1 MICHVSI
8 YMAEQQRS
16 ILLEDDWM
24 VINSGRDPLNCDTA
38 GQMESSWAGLELAH

>member
-1 MICHVSI
+1 MIADENARRSCAMICHVSI

-24 VINSGRDPLNCDTA
+24 VINSPQL
-38 GQMESSWAGLELAH
+38 